1 MLCQNCGQ
9 RPANMRLA
17 GIVNGR
23 RGTIDLCAACA
34 AQGQVPF
41 AQGGFPGFPGGQPEE
56 DEGTG
61 SETPL
66 LDRYAR
72 DLTALAAEGK
82 LDPMVG
88 REREVE
94 RMTRILVRKTK
105 NNPVLVGEPGV
116 GKTAVVEGL
125 AQRIHQGAVPAPL
138 RGKRVLALDLAGMLA
153 GSKLRGEFEER
164 LKGVMDEVKAQ
175 AGKIVLFVDELHTIV
190 GAGAAEGAMDAGNIL
205 KPALARGELRLIGAT
220 TLDEYRK
227 HIEKDSAL
235 ERRFQPVTVD
245 EPTAE
250 QARAILLGLKPAYE
264 AHHEVAIA
272 PEALDAAVDL
282 AVRYVN
288 DRFLPDK
295 AIDLLDEACAM
306 VRLAAGDAADP
317 YAEERRLIDRLAAL
331 EQEKKAA
338 IEAERFSEA
347 SRLQA
352 EIGEGV
358 EALKAVKAQG
368 GVAADARVEV
378 AHVARVVSEW
388 TGIPAGEI
396 GREDAQALLDLEA
409 KLASR
414 VVGQRDAI
422 RAIARAVRRSRAGLK
437 DAHRPVGSFLFLGPT
452 GVGKTELAKALAATL
467 FHDESAM
474 IRVDM
479 SEFGERHTAARLI
492 GAPPGYVGYD
502 DAGQLTEA
510 IRRKPYSVVL
520 FDEIEKAHPDVHQ
533 LLLQIM
539 EDGRLTDGR
548 GKTVD
553 FRHAL
558 VIMTSNV
565 GAHKLVG
572 PQGSLGFRSPE
583 ASEDAAKWDRMRA
596 QALAALGDAFR
607 PEFLNRID
615 ETVVFSPL
623 AKPEIVAIVDLML
636 EATRRKLADQRVAL
650 TVTPA
655 AKAALADVGF
665 DPTYGARPLRRAIQR
680 ELEVPMGD
688 LLLAGRVAGGQAL
701 MVDHDGERFVF
712 DVPSPEVAAVQAA

>member
-1 MLCQNCGQ
+1 MTCQNCGL

-17 GIVNGR
+17 GIINGR
-23 RGTIDLCAACA
+23 RGTIDLCSACA
-34 AQGQVPF
+34 AQGQIPF
-41 AQGGFPGFPGGQPEE
+41 ANGGFPGGTPDNEE
-56 DEGTG
+56 ETG

-66 LDRYAR
+66 LDRYTR

-138 RGKRVLALDLAGMLA
+138 QGKRVLSLDLAGMLA

-175 AGKIVLFVDELHTIV
+175 DGKLMLFIDELHTVV

-227 HIEKDSAL
+227 HIERDSAL

-250 QARAILLGLKPAYE
+250 QARAILHGLKQAYE
-264 AHHEVAIA
+264 THHEVTITG
-272 PEALDAAVDL
+272 EALDAAVDYG
-282 AVRYVN
+282 VRYVN

-306 VRLAAGDAADP
+306 VRLASGVGADP
-317 YAEERRLIDRLAAL
+317 YEAERGLIDRLAAL
-331 EQEKKAA
+331 EREKKAA
-338 IEAERFSEA
+338 VDAERFGEA
-347 SRLQA
+347 ARLQA
-352 EIGEGV
+352 EIAQGV
-358 EALKAVKAQG
+358 ETLKALKARG
-368 GVAADARVEV
+368 GEVGEVRVAAS
-378 AHVARVVSEW
+378 HVARVVSEW

-396 GREDAQALLDLEA
+396 GREDAQALLDLEQR
-409 KLASR
+409 LATR
-414 VVGQRDAI
+414 VVGQSDAI

-452 GVGKTELAKALAATL
+452 GVGKTELAKALAASL

-479 SEFGERHTAARLI
+479 SEYGERHTAARLI

-565 GAHKLVG
+565 GAQKLVG
-572 PQGSLGFRSPE
+572 PQGAIGFRSLE
-583 ASEDAAKWDRMRA
+583 ASDDAVRWERMRA

-615 ETVVFSPL
+615 DTIVFSPL
-623 AKPEIVAIVDLML
+623 AREEIVAIVDLML
-636 EATRRKLADQRVAL
+636 DTTRTKLAGQQVAL
-650 TVTPA
+650 TVTPD
-655 AKAALADVGF
+655 AKAALAEAGF
-665 DPTYGARPLRRAIQR
+665 DAVYGARPLRRAIQR
-680 ELEVPMGD
+680 ELEVPLGD
-688 LLLAGRVAGGQAL
+688 LLLTGRVSAGL
-701 MVDHDGERFVF
+701 TVIVDHRDGRFVF
-712 DVPSPEVAAVQAA
+712 DVPNAEAVVVQAA

>member
-1 MLCQNCGQ
+1 MKCQNCGQ

-17 GIVNGR
+17 GIINGR
-23 RGTIDLCAACA
+23 RATIDLCGACA

-41 AQGGFPGFPGGQPEE
+41 MNGGFPGFPGDGPDQD
-56 DEGTG
+56 DEGNG
-61 SETPL
+61 SATPL

-125 AQRIHQGAVPAPL
+125 AQRIHQGAVPEPL
-138 RGKRVLALDLAGMLA
+138 RGKRVLALDLAAMLA

-175 AGKIVLFVDELHTIV
+175 AGQLVLFIDEVHTVV
-190 GAGAAEGAMDAGNIL
+190 GTGAAEGAMDAGNIL

-220 TLDEYRK
+220 TRDEYRK
-227 HIEKDSAL
+227 HIEKDAAL

-250 QARAILLGLKPAYE
+250 QARAILRGLKPAYE
-264 AHHEVAIA
+264 LHHQVAIA
-272 PEALDAAVDL
+272 DEALDAAVDFSI
-282 AVRYVN
+282 RYVN

-295 AIDLLDEACAM
+295 AIDLMDEACAM
-306 VRLAAGDAADP
+306 VRLSSESPYDA
-317 YAEERRLIDRLAAL
+317 ERGLIERLGAL
-331 EQEKKAA
+331 EQDKKRAV
-338 IEAERFSEA
+338 EAERFGEA
-347 SRLQA
+347 ARLQA
-352 EIGEGV
+352 ELAQGV
-358 EALKAVKAQG
+358 ETLKALKARG
-368 GVAADARVEV
+368 GEAGEARVAAS
-378 AHVARVVSEW
+378 HVARVVSEW

-396 GREDAQALLDLEA
+396 GREDAQALLDLEQR
-409 KLASR
+409 LAER
-414 VVGQRDAI
+414 VVGQSDAI

-452 GVGKTELAKALAATL
+452 GVGKTELAKALAASL

-479 SEFGERHTAARLI
+479 SEYGERHTAARLI

-539 EDGRLTDGR
+539 EDGRLTDGH

-565 GAHKLVG
+565 GAQKLVG
-572 PQGSLGFRSPE
+572 SQGAIGFRSLE
-583 ASEDAAKWDRMRA
+583 TSEDEARWDRMRA
-596 QALAALGDAFR
+596 QALEALGDTFR

-615 ETVVFSPL
+615 DTIVFKPL

-636 EATRRKLADQRVAL
+636 ETTRRKLADQRVAL

-655 AKAALADVGF
+655 AKVAIADAGF
-665 DPTYGARPLRRAIQR
+665 DAVYGARPLRRAIQR

-688 LLLAGRVAGGQAL
+688 LLLAGRVTGGVVV
-701 MVDHDGERFVF
+701 VDHVDGHFVF
-712 DVPSPEVAAVQAA
+712 DVPAPEAAVVRAA